1 MNRTRFTLAQLMAIV
16 LYLGVGLA
24 ALRSANP
31 LWASAVYTL
40 AVILIA
46 LALVGALTC
55 NNMTRPPW
63 IGFAVFGWTY
73 LLIVHLPEWRYG
85 ALGFGPIPKPHLLIE
100 WGTGLLQPYI
110 KPLPPGMGGG
120 AAAGFLMPYEQVSQ
134 SLGIILFGQA
144 GAIAGRL
151 VAEQKDQPNR

>member
-1 MNRTRFTLAQLMAIV
+1 MKRPRFTLAQLMTVV
-16 LYLGVGLA
+16 LYLGVGFA
-24 ALRSANP
+24 ALGNANQF
-31 LWASAVYTL
+31 WASAVYTL

-46 LALVGALTC
+46 LALVGALAG
-55 NNMTRPPW
+55 NDMTRPRW
-63 IGFAVFGWTY
+63 VGFAIFGWTY

-100 WGTGLLQPYI
+100 WGTGFLQPYI
-110 KPLPPGMGGG
+110 KPLPKGMGGG

-134 SLGIILFGQA
+134 SLGIILFGQV

-151 VAEQKDQPNR
+151 VADKKDQPNR